1 MSKFM
6 QVQKAAKKE
15 SIHQEQIY
23 ETIKYRRSKDL
34 ERMSEEADIA
44 IDRRRNRKQR
54 TYADKSSVLK
64 RAKAL
69 PPEGYLPVKA
79 AAKFIGIGRS
89 TLISYLNTGRVSGQK
104 FNSPETGMLCWYVS
118 KLICKQLK
126 ARRKKGLPMVP
137 TVLSG
142 ARRGY

>member
-54 TYADKSSVLK
+54 TYADKAPVLK

-79 AAKFIGIGRS
+79 AARFIGIGRP
-89 TLISYLNTGRVSGQK
+89 TLTSYLSKGRVPGQK
-104 FNSPETGMLCWYVS
+104 FNSPETGLLGWYVS
-118 KLICKQLK
+118 KLTCKQLK